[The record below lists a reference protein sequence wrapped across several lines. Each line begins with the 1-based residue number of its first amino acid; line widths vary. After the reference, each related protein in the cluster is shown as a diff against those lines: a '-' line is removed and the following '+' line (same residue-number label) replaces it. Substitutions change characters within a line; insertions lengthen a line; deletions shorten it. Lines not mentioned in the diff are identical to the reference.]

1 MVTPPPKFDP
11 VRDLISGAIMA
22 ATSVPQ
28 LIAYA
33 EAAGYGGSRGLS
45 TAGPP
50 LLAWG
55 MFTGSPYANAGVT
68 SLTAAMARTDLFP
81 GDGMYEDYV
90 EEHGE
95 GGYVYLVSAYSLYV
109 GVASILLAAGGFGRL
124 ARGVPDS
131 IRTGFKWGCEVG
143 VLTSALPGGLYY
155 HGFTSD
161 MRESMSDSHFGK
173 AAGFVRSAIPD
184 ATGVVGVTNV
194 AYALTNPSSWDLD
207 AFFVFFNCVA
217 FVMLAR
223 DWLLPRW
230 MPPGSEVV
238 IAAAAATLFS
248 VHCDYQ
254 GGVVGEIPSYGTATG
269 DDVDSSSS
277 GIPFL
282 GGLARI
288 PVDFLDLRRLLDVP
302 VAEHCFGGSTPKL
315 LLSATIFAG
324 VNFLSIVAISAGF
337 ERDDG
342 IAWSAPRELLAQ
354 GASNVVAGLVGSAPV
369 SGSMSRSLVSRM
381 TGTTSRLA
389 CVVTAVLWMCMMP
402 YMSVMSRTPR
412 AALSAVIVG
421 AVIGNVIAP
430 SRLLALRGPDL
441 FVGLMTAAM
450 SAIVSPTMGFV
461 LGCVLHYSVRM
472 GMESK
477 KLKKKEK
484 AA

>member
-1 MVTPPPKFDP
+1 M
-11 VRDLISGAIMA
+11 G
-22 ATSVPQ
+22 
-28 LIAYA
+28 IA
-33 EAAGYGGSRGLS
+33 SL
-45 TAGPP
+45 
-50 LLAWG
+50 LLA
-55 MFTGSPYANAGVT
+55 V
-68 SLTAAMARTDLFP
+68 
-81 GDGMYEDYV
+81 
-90 EEHGE
+90 
-95 GGYVYLVSAYSLYV
+95 
-109 GVASILLAAGGFGRL
+109 GGFGKL

-143 VLTSALPGGLYY
+143 VLASALPGGLYY
-155 HGFTSD
+155 HGITSA
-161 MRESMSDSHFGK
+161 MGGSISDSPFGI
-173 AAGFVRSAIPD
+173 AAGFVRSVIPD

-194 AYALTNPSSWDLD
+194 AYALSNPSSWDLD

-248 VHCDYQ
+248 VHCNYQ
-254 GGVVGEIPSYGTATG
+254 GGVVGEMPSSGTTTG
-269 DDVDSSSS
+269 DDVDSY
-277 GIPFL
+277 GISFI
-282 GGLARI
+282 GVLARRV

-302 VAEHCFGGSTPKL
+302 IAEHCFGGSTPKL

-324 VNFLSIVAISAGF
+324 VNFLSIVAISTGF
-337 ERDDG
+337 EKDDG

-389 CVVTAVLWMCMMP
+389 CIVTAMLWMCMMP
-402 YMSVMSRTPR
+402 YMSVMSPTPR

-421 AVIGNVIAP
+421 AVIGNVVAP
-430 SRLLALRGPDL
+430 SKLLALRGPDL

-477 KLKKKEK
+477 KLKV
-484 AA
+484 A

>member
-1 MVTPPPKFDP
+1 MVTSPPKFDP

-33 EAAGYGGSRGLS
+33 ETAGYGGSRGLS

-55 MFTGSPYANAGVT
+55 LLTGSPYANAGVT
-68 SLTAAMARTDLFP
+68 SLTANMARADLLP
-81 GDGMYEDYV
+81 GDGMYENYV

-109 GVASILLAAGGFGRL
+109 GIASILLAVGGFGKL
-124 ARGVPDS
+124 ARGVPDP

-161 MRESMSDSHFGK
+161 MRESISDSHFGI
-173 AAGFVRSAIPD
+173 AAGLVRSVIPD

-223 DWLLPRW
+223 GWLLPRW
-230 MPPGSEVV
+230 VPPGSEVV

-248 VHCDYQ
+248 VHCNYQ
-254 GGVVGEIPSYGTATG
+254 GGVVGEIPYGATTTG
-269 DDVDSSSS
+269 DVVDSS
-277 GIPFL
+277 GISLL
-282 GGLARI
+282 GGLVRV

-302 VAEHCFGGSTPKL
+302 IAEHCFGGSTPRL

-324 VNFLSIVAISAGF
+324 VNFLSIVAISTGF

-342 IAWSAPRELLAQ
+342 VAWSAPRELLAQ

-381 TGTTSRLA
+381 TGATSRLA

-421 AVIGNVIAP
+421 AVIGNVVAP
-430 SRLLALRGPDL
+430 SKLLALRGPDL

-477 KLKKKEK
+477 KKKKEK
-484 AA
+484 VA